1 MNRIGHGHYTIDNIT
16 YTTELNDG
24 NNTLHSGTNNWSY
37 RTWNVTDMSDTS
49 ITFSIVDASNS
60 SLGMLGRVD
69 ASVTYS
75 VDKSTWKISMKA
87 NSPDRKTRKHIIFS
101 TFQLHIPLVG
111 FCVLTKGLSSS
122 PHAHSAHIL

>member
-1 MNRIGHGHYTIDNIT
+1 M

-49 ITFSIVDASNS
+49 ITFSIMDASNS

-69 ASVTYS
+69 ASVTYG

-87 NSPDRKTRKHIIFS
+87 NSPDRKTRKIGLFLRFRTSISARWFPQANKIS
-101 TFQLHIPLVG
+101 LV
-111 FCVLTKGLSSS
+111 
-122 PHAHSAHIL
+122 